1 MARLSPQKKQ
11 KLKQKAK
18 VQSRRENTGAN
29 AVAQATI
36 AGANQDYGR
45 EKKSAIGAQRV
56 EVSQLNNMLGNIA
69 GSGLKGKYAQQ
80 TVNELRSRKQ
90 DTISGLPYALADAN
104 VARRDAI
111 AGARSDLLANQ
122 LAQQQDVGSRYNDLL
137 DTARSDKQGRIED
150 RADAKADGGP
160 GGLSSGVKNAL
171 IVANAYMKAA
181 NPKEQA
187 ALMADRNGF
196 ILGVAKDAE
205 GADQIDAKKAVAI
218 IMRRVNKPI
227 GSAAWAREKAKRT
240 G

>member
-150 RADAKADGGP
+150 RIKDREDNP